1 MVIFLFLKINIS
13 IKFCRNSETRQFA
26 IRVSLLKG
34 LLKITFPFTTKDHKV
49 FKVMVKFL
57 KKFKII
63 HIKKEQKK
71 KEDTFSFSKIKST
84 IEMIY
89 EQYATFKQVFSKV
102 RNYLKSR
109 LVCNQLT
116 FHLDFGLGDAA
127 LTGVSSGIVWG
138 TVYNMVAIINSSC
151 ILKKTDINIHPD
163 FNESKANIDLCC
175 IFTFRIVHIIIIFG
189 IFLFSYFKLLLNNN
203 ISIMKEKVV

>member
-1 MVIFLFLKINIS
+1 MVVFLFFKINIS
-13 IKFCRNSETRQFA
+13 IKFCRTSETYQFA
-26 IRVSLLKG
+26 ITVSLLKG
-34 LLKITFPFTTKDHKV
+34 LLKITFPFTTKDHRFCKV
-49 FKVMVKFL
+49 IVKFL
-57 KKFKII
+57 RKFKIVRVE
-63 HIKKEQKK
+63 KEQKK
-71 KEDTFSFSKIKST
+71 KEDTFSFSKLKST
-84 IEMIY
+84 TEIIH
-89 EQYATFKQVFSKV
+89 EQYAMFKQVFSKV
-102 RNYLKSR
+102 RNYLKRR

-116 FHLDFGLGDAA
+116 FYLDFGLGDAA
-127 LTGVSSGIVWG
+127 LTGISSGIVWG